1 MIFPPRRSKV
11 VLANVR
17 KRRGVY
23 RQEDDYMGNA
33 AKIMVVG
40 DDASFCYL
48 MRRYALKSAHPI
60 VFAYLGEDALALAQ
74 RENPAA
80 IVLEV
85 GLPGTM
91 GWDVLRLLRS
101 HRATRHI
108 PVVLCSWLAQE
119 DSSLAEGA
127 DVYLRKPI
135 LYEDFLAALAAI
147 GILEAEAEVKV
158 EEVEE

>member
-1 MIFPPRRSKV
+1 
-11 VLANVR
+11 
-17 KRRGVY
+17 
-23 RQEDDYMGNA
+23 MGSA

-85 GLPGTM
+85 GSPGTM
-91 GWDVLRLLRS
+91 GWSVLRMLRS
-101 HRATRHI
+101 HQATCHI
-108 PVVLCSWLAQE
+108 PVVLCSWLDQE
-119 DSSLAEGA
+119 DNSMAEDA

-147 GILEAEAEVKV
+147 GILEARVEVQA
-158 EEVEE
+158 EEVEG

>member
-1 MIFPPRRSKV
+1 MS
-11 VLANVR
+11 
-17 KRRGVY
+17 GTG
-23 RQEDDYMGNA
+23 D
-33 AKIMVVG
+33 KIMVVG
-40 DDASFCYL
+40 DDSSFCYL

-91 GWDVLRLLRS
+91 GWDVLRLLRA
-101 HRATRHI
+101 HQATCNI
-108 PVVLCSWLAQE
+108 PVVLCSWLDEGDCSLHE
-119 DSSLAEGA
+119 DA

-135 LYEDFLAALAAI
+135 LYEDFLAALADV
-147 GILEAEAEVKV
+147 GVLDKGLEVQAEGVTE
-158 EEVEE
+158 

>member
-1 MIFPPRRSKV
+1 
-11 VLANVR
+11 
-17 KRRGVY
+17 
-23 RQEDDYMGNA
+23 MGNA

-85 GLPGTM
+85 GSPGTM

-101 HRATRHI
+101 NRATRHI
-108 PVVLCSWLAQE
+108 PVVLCSWLDQE
-119 DSSLAEGA
+119 DSGLVEDA

-135 LYEDFLAALAAI
+135 LYEDFLAALVDI
-147 GILEAEAEVKV
+147 GILEPGVEVQAEEL
-158 EEVEE
+158 EG